1 MDLRTFRIL
10 SVCGTGIATSTVVSE
25 TCKRLLKER
34 GVDCV
39 VQECRVMEI
48 EAAADAFKPDVI
60 INTAQVSADKVPN
73 VKKYRALQFLT
84 GVGDNALADEIEAY
98 LKTL

>member
-1 MDLRTFRIL
+1 MRIFRIL

-34 GVDCV
+34 GMECV
-39 VQECRVMEI
+39 VQECRVMEV
-48 EAAADAFKPDVI
+48 EAAADTFNPDVI

-73 VKKYRALQFLT
+73 VRKFRALQFLT